1 MHVLTT
7 LMKMYTMDIVN
18 LFVFV
23 YS

>member
-18 LFVFV
+18 LFV
-23 YS
+23 